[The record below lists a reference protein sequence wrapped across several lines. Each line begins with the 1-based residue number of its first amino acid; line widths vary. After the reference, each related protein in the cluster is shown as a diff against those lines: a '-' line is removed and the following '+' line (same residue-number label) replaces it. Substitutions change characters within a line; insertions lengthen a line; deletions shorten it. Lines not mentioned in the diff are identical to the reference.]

1 MRSSRAPLRR
11 QLAMLSV
18 AAATTVGASV
28 GTAACSSGK
37 SPVLPFT
44 PTTPVPQPPGTAIVG
59 RPLRR
64 RRGRLY
70 FARSRTNGLW
80 VTDAATL
87 ALPRDVRTLLADH
100 WRQAGE
106 MEHASVIAFG
116 DLSRRLRRVRAAHSL
131 VERAERAAAQEQEHS
146 RRCFE
151 LASRYAGRQIVAG
164 RLHLPLRRPRV
175 RANEINTLA
184 VEALRDG
191 VVNEGYAAWLA
202 GAQLDRARDTEV
214 RNTLTVIAADEAE
227 HAELSRDVLEWCLL
241 NGGAATQAAVDA
253 AFAQLPQRMTGP
265 TVPAAVPQPAQ
276 VVLAAHGLVDVDP
289 DGDGYRH
296 VLASLVA

>member
-1 MRSSRAPLRR
+1 
-11 QLAMLSV
+11 MLSV

-28 GTAACSSGK
+28 GTAACSSGTN
-37 SPVLPFT
+37 PVLPFT
-44 PTTPVPQPPGTAIVG
+44 PTTVPQPQLPPETAIVG

-70 FARSRTNGLW
+70 FARSRTCGLW

-100 WRQAGE
+100 WRRAGE
-106 MEHASVIAFG
+106 LEHASVVAFD
-116 DLSRRLRRVRAAHSL
+116 DLARRLRYVRATDAL
-131 VERAERAAAQEQEHS
+131 VARARKAATQEREHA

-151 LASRYAGRQIVAG
+151 LASRYAGRQITAG
-164 RLHLPLRRPRV
+164 RLHLPLRRPRS
-175 RANEINTLA
+175 RTNEITTLA

-202 GAQLDRARDTEV
+202 GAQLDRARDAEV

-241 NGGAATQAAVDA
+241 NGGMATRAAVDA

-265 TVPAAVPQPAQ
+265 SVAAAVPQPAQ

-289 DGDGYRH
+289 DGDGYRR

>member
-1 MRSSRAPLRR
+1 
-11 QLAMLSV
+11 MLSV
-18 AAATTVGASV
+18 AAAATVGASV
-28 GTAACSSGK
+28 GTAACSSGN

-44 PTTPVPQPPGTAIVG
+44 PTTPVPQPVPTQETFVVTG

-64 RRGRLY
+64 RRGRIH
-70 FARSRTNGLW
+70 FARSRTQGLW

-87 ALPRDVRTLLADH
+87 ALPRDVRTLLAEH

-116 DLSRRLRRVRAAHSL
+116 DLSRRLRRVRATHSL
-131 VERAERAAAQEQEHS
+131 VERAERAAAQEQEHA

-151 LASRYAGRQIVAG
+151 LASRYAGRRIAAG
-164 RLHLPLRRPRV
+164 RLRLPLRRPHR
-175 RANEINTLA
+175 RAHEITALA

-202 GAQLDRARDTEV
+202 GAQLDRACDSEV
-214 RNTLTVIAADEAE
+214 RDTLTVIAADEAE

-241 NGGAATQAAVDA
+241 NGDAAAQAAVDL
-253 AFAQLPQRMTGP
+253 AFAELPHRMTRP
-265 TVPAAVPQPAQ
+265 TIPAAVPRPAQ

-289 DGDGYRH
+289 DGVGYRQ
-296 VLASLVA
+296 VIATLMV

>member
-1 MRSSRAPLRR
+1 
-11 QLAMLSV
+11 MLSV
-18 AAATTVGASV
+18 AAAATVGASA
-28 GTAACSSGK
+28 GTAACSSGN

-44 PTTPVPQPPGTAIVG
+44 PTTQDTSAVTG

-70 FARSRTNGLW
+70 FARSRTCGLW

-87 ALPRDVRTLLADH
+87 AMPRDVRTLLADH
-100 WRQAGE
+100 WRRAGE
-106 MEHASVIAFG
+106 LEHASVVAFD
-116 DLSRRLRRVRAAHSL
+116 DLARRLRYVRATDAL
-131 VERAERAAAQEQEHS
+131 VERARKAATQEREHA

-151 LASRYAGRQIVAG
+151 LASRYAGRQITAG

-175 RANEINTLA
+175 RANEITTLA

-202 GAQLDRARDTEV
+202 GAQLDRARDAEV

-265 TVPAAVPQPAQ
+265 TVPAVPQPAQ

-289 DGDGYRH
+289 DGDGYRR
-296 VLASLVA
+296 VLAALVA